1 MSDDKSTGRCPANM
15 SFPAHFRHLVICCE
29 VSVDMFF
36 QLMTSGYK
44 KCILPLS
51 VGVIAGFKVHLLH
64 KFPFC
69 SFLTHTLFSTADRTQ
84 HPPSV
89 PNEGGRF
96 SLHAVI
102 GPVESFNGI
111 TQGNGLLNTI
121 CWPVLLLFLVLFTL
135 SFLCCL
141 SLFHSWVQGAV
152 AFAGTLHS
160 KALQL
165 FAVMFVSVWRCC
177 K

>member
-1 MSDDKSTGRCPANM
+1 MDT
-15 SFPAHFRHLVICCE
+15 
-29 VSVDMFF
+29 
-36 QLMTSGYK
+36 K

-51 VGVIAGFKVHLLH
+51 VSVIAGFKVHLSH
-64 KFPFC
+64 KCIFF
-69 SFLTHTLFSTADRTQ
+69 SFLTHTLFTAADQTQ

-111 TQGNGLLNTI
+111 TQRNGLLNII
-121 CWPVLLLFLVLFTL
+121 CWPVLLLCLVLLTL
-135 SFLCCL
+135 SFSCSL
-141 SLFHSWVQGAV
+141 SLFIVEFKVQWLLQVHCTQRPCNYSLSCLFLFGGAVSNSDNLYYRIHSMHGWAVSWVCTNR
-152 AFAGTLHS
+152 AGT
-160 KALQL
+160 K
-165 FAVMFVSVWRCC
+165 

>member
-1 MSDDKSTGRCPANM
+1 MDT
-15 SFPAHFRHLVICCE
+15 
-29 VSVDMFF
+29 
-36 QLMTSGYK
+36 K

-51 VGVIAGFKVHLLH
+51 VSVIAGFKV
-64 KFPFC
+64 KFLFC
-69 SFLTHTLFSTADRTQ
+69 SFLTHTLFSTADQTQ

-111 TQGNGLLNTI
+111 TQRNGLLNTI
-121 CWPVLLLFLVLFTL
+121 CWSVLLLFLVLLTL
-135 SFLCCL
+135 SFSFSL

-152 AFAGTLHS
+152 GFAGTQRPCNYSLSCLFLFGGAVSNSDNLYYRIHS
-160 KALQL
+160 MHGW
-165 FAVMFVSVWRCC
+165 AVSWVCTNREGT
-177 K
+177 KK

>member
-1 MSDDKSTGRCPANM
+1 MSEDKSTCSCPANI
-15 SFPAHFRHLVICCE
+15 SFPEQFRHSVMCCMD
-29 VSVDMFF
+29 VFLCFF
-36 QLMTSGYK
+36 PDGQK
-44 KCILPLS
+44 VHFPLS
-51 VGVIAGFKVHLLH
+51 LCVIAVFNVHLSH
-64 KFPFC
+64 KILFDW
-69 SFLTHTLFSTADRTQ
+69 SLTHTLFSTTDRTQ
-84 HPPSV
+84 HPPSA

-96 SLHAVI
+96 SLHAII

-121 CWPVLLLFLVLFTL
+121 CCPVLLLFPVLHTL
-135 SFLCCL
+135 IFFSYFLFL
-141 SLFHSWVQGAV
+141 LHSQVQGAV

-165 FAVMFVSVWRCC
+165 FTVMFVSVWRCC